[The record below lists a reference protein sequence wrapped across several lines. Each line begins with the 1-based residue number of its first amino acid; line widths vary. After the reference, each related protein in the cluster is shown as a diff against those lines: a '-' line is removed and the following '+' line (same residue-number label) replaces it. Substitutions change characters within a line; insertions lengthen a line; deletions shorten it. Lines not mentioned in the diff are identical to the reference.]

1 MTAWKDRL
9 SALAQDRLPA
19 EVAAK
24 WIELFQPG
32 IRLVSRG
39 TGPRV
44 GQLGGN
50 PALPEAVEWPAWADH
65 GPLTFV
71 AAVDC
76 ATLPREF
83 VTIPLPEAGTLL
95 FFCFDGRYT
104 PDRYQHDLPR
114 DADGYRVLFVPAGT
128 PVAERTPPSG
138 LDPYPRR
145 DVVAE
150 IVATAPEREH
160 FLLDHTTIASG
171 ESLAEAVKTVL
182 GPGRAGTDV
191 FGEMTW
197 EVAQGTR
204 RHQVGGLAAP
214 VQGAVEN
221 EIAAEV
227 LEGGWEDPRH
237 KEEAARW
244 VLLAQFDSAEE
255 TDMMWGDVG
264 MLYWLI
270 RPDDLKAGRFDAA
283 RCLMQCG

>member
-1 MTAWKDRL
+1 MTAWRDRL
-9 SALAQDRLPA
+9 STLAQDRLPA
-19 EVAAK
+19 EAAAK

-32 IRLVSRG
+32 IRLAAKG

-50 PALPEAVEWPAWADH
+50 PALPDAAEWPVWEDR
-65 GPLTFV
+65 GPLAFV

-76 ATLPREF
+76 ASLPREF
-83 VTIPLPEAGTLL
+83 VTIPLPDAGTLL
-95 FFCFDGRYT
+95 FFCFDERCAPEDYEHHL
-104 PDRYQHDLPR
+104 PD
-114 DADGYRVLFVPAGT
+114 DADGYRVLFVPAGA

-145 DVVAE
+145 DVFAE

-160 FLLDHTTIASG
+160 LLLDRTAVASG
-171 ESLAEAVKTVL
+171 MSLAEAVKDVL
-182 GPGRAGTDV
+182 GPWRAGTDV

-197 EVAQGTR
+197 EVSQGTP

-214 VQGAVEN
+214 VQGAVEKQ
-221 EIAAEV
+221 IAAAV
-227 LEGGWEDPRH
+227 LEGGWDDPRL

-244 VLLAQFDSAEE
+244 VLLAQFDSDEE
-255 TDMMWGDVG
+255 TDLMWGDVG

-270 RPDDLKAGRFDAA
+270 RLDDLQAGRFDAA